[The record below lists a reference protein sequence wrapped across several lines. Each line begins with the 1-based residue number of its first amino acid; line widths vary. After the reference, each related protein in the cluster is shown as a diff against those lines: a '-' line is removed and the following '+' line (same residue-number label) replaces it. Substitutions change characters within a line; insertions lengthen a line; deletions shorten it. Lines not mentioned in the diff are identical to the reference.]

1 MKQGITVPVR
11 KPGENEEAFFE
22 RVQRWAMDDTARSK
36 GDNKEWT
43 GSLPFHLD
51 KPTSP
56 SADD

>member
-11 KPGENEEAFFE
+11 QTGESGEAFFE
-22 RVQRWAMDDTARSK
+22 RIKQWACEDTARSK

-51 KPTSP
+51 KSDP
-56 SADD
+56 